1 MSGGYTPPAVY
12 DPSRRQGRRASV
24 ARWAERQ
31 DPFSVDDVMN
41 AHSVTRKNAQKIL
54 SRLVADGLL
63 VRCGSYE
70 YRAVTR

>member
-24 ARWAERQ
+24 ARWAKGQ
-31 DPFSVDDVMN
+31 PPFDTDAVMQRFAVRRDN
-41 AHSVTRKNAQKIL
+41 AAKIL
-54 SRLVADGLL
+54 SRLVGDGLL

-70 YRAVTR
+70 YRAVT